1 MIKLNRRAFVKGVLA
16 SALAG
21 VGGIFTLVSP
31 KRAIAAEWPRD
42 AYAAKTVD
50 EALKNLYGTS
60 NTVASPEV
68 KFRAP
73 LQAEN
78 GSVVPISVSTNL
90 PDVQSI
96 SVLVEKNA
104 APLAAHINLG
114 SGAVPYFAA
123 NIKMGS
129 TSDVYFIVKAGN
141 KLYSAK
147 QNIKVTVGG
156 CGG

>member
-1 MIKLNRRAFVKGVLA
+1 MANLHRRTFLKGTLA
-16 SALAG
+16 SALVAAAAA
-21 VGGIFTLVSP
+21 VGLFRPRLTQ
-31 KRAIAAEWPRD
+31 AAEWPRD
-42 AYAAKTVD
+42 AYGAKSVD
-50 EALKNLYGTS
+50 DALKNLYGTS
-60 NTVASPEV
+60 STTASPAV
-68 KFRAP
+68 KVRAP

-78 GSVVPISVSTNL
+78 GAVVPVSLSTDL
-90 PDVQSI
+90 PDVQGM

-104 APLAAHINLG
+104 QPLAAHINLG
-114 SGAVPYFAA
+114 EGAVPYFSV

-129 TSDVYFIVKAGN
+129 TSDVHFVVKAGG